1 MRLIP
6 TRTDLTNYEVTVELD
21 GVDFDLRFLWND
33 RDETWYLTIS
43 ETQSTTIDADTGEK
57 VPLLAG
63 VPVLIGVPLLRV
75 LRGSVRPSGELVAY
89 DTTNLGRAPG
99 LTDLGSR
106 VQLFYVEASELVT

>member
-1 MRLIP
+1 MLCEPLTLWDTEHFRLC
-6 TRTDLTNYEVTVELD
+6 
-21 GVDFDLRFLWND
+21 
-33 RDETWYLTIS
+33 S
-43 ETQSTTIDADTGEK
+43 ERTGEK

-75 LRGSVRPSGELVAY
+75 LRGAVRPSGELVAF